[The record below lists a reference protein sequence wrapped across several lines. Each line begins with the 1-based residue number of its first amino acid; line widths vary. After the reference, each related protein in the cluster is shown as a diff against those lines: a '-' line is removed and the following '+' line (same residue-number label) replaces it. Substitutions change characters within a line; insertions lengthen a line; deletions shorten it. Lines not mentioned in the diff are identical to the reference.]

1 MRDLGRG
8 HLAREQ
14 QGKGTQESCSPLIF
28 ITPEET
34 DVASLPEM
42 STAVEGTKRELTHYT
57 DVWWITIVYGHSCK
71 SSERKV
77 MNRLSG
83 RKD

>member
-1 MRDLGRG
+1 MRYVFLPFFFFLQNKRHLGKG

-14 QGKGTQESCSPLIF
+14 QGKGTQESCSLIF

-42 STAVEGTKRELTHYT
+42 SYP
-57 DVWWITIVYGHSCK
+57 
-71 SSERKV
+71 
-77 MNRLSG
+77 SG
-83 RKD
+83 RN